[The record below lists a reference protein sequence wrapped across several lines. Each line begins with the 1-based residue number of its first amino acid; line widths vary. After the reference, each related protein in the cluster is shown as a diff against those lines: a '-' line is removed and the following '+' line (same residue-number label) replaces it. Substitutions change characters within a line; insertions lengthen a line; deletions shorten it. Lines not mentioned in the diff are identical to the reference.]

1 MTKKHYIQIARI
13 IKSYTNNNV
22 KKIPVKTLVYDL
34 NKYFK
39 QDNPNFDEKRFS
51 EACK

>member
-1 MTKKHYIQIARI
+1 MSKKHYIQIARI

-22 KKIPVKTLVYDL
+22 KKIPIKTLVYDL

-39 QDNPNFDEKRFS
+39 EDNPKFNKKTFL
-51 EACK
+51 EAIK

>member
-13 IKSYTNNNV
+13 IKSYTNNNI
-22 KKIPVKTLVYDL
+22 KKIPIETLIYDL

-39 QDNPNFDEKRFS
+39 KDNPRFDKKIFLETIK
-51 EACK
+51 

>member
-13 IKSYTNNNV
+13 IKSYENNNV
-22 KKIPVKTLVYDL
+22 KKIPIKTLVYDL

-39 QDNPNFDEKRFS
+39 KDNPKFNKKIFL
-51 EACK
+51 EAIK